1 MPLCGFNSK
10 MIDGIAVFAQ
20 GLFEAT
26 LARAE
31 EENVSIEEAF
41 KMEVREMSL
50 FLEALENKH
59 QELKRTHSPRQSMEK
74 AVQWIGENDRR

>member
-26 LARAE
+26 LARSKE
-31 EENVSIEEAF
+31 KGISIEEAF
-41 KMEVREMSL
+41 KIEVHEISL

-59 QELKRTHSPRQSMEK
+59 QELKRVHEPRETMVK
-74 AVQWIGENDRR
+74 AVEWIAENDKR